1 MFKIKFVLLIIILN
15 VVIVAQNKVLLIAEG
30 QNKAFPIS
38 AFESN
43 NLIYCSAKNIAMGLN
58 LNYYYNKEAE
68 KLEIKFKNFNIKFTA
83 NNHFIIVTDRR
94 DNNQKIYQLPQS
106 VKKVNEDL
114 YIPIQYTEE
123 YLTYAYGTKF
133 KYDKSKNA
141 IIVGDEN
148 KDDLITKIEEPKT
161 EIPKTTNEPVKT
173 EVDPTNKVEYELNNL
188 EYTIKANGTLVKI
201 LTDKKDIKFS
211 SKYQANVLKVTLTNV
226 LVNPDLQIKQAE
238 TGIIKHTK
246 INLIENGCEIIFEL
260 EPDNY
265 SAHDIFKDNAS
276 NNIIVAIHN
285 KKLKQEK
292 NKDKKLKSKWIFD
305 AIVLDAGH
313 GGKDAGAIGI
323 TGVREKDVNLG
334 IVLKLGKLIEEE
346 LPTLKVIYTRKT
358 DKFVELYK
366 RGKIANEN
374 NGKLFI
380 SVHCNSTLQKN
391 EDARGFEVYL
401 LRPGRTQEAINIAE
415 FENSVIKYE
424 DDPNRYQKLTD
435 ENFILVS
442 MAQSAYMRY
451 SEQFSDI
458 LNSTWKNSLPIPTR
472 GVKQAGFYVLVGA
485 SMPNVL
491 IEAGF
496 LSNRKDEEYLKSEA
510 GQTEIART
518 IFKAIQKYKEYYQKT
533 MEEELN

>member
-1 MFKIKFVLLIIILN
+1 MVKIKIVLLIIFVNVIL
-15 VVIVAQNKVLLIAEG
+15 IAQNKVLLFAEG
-30 QNKAFPIS
+30 QNKAFPIAS
-38 AFESN
+38 FESN
-43 NLIYCSAKNIAMGLN
+43 NLTYCSAKNIAMGLN
-58 LNYYYNKEAE
+58 LNYFYNKEAE
-68 KLEIKFKNFNIKFTA
+68 KLEIKFTNFNIKFTA

-114 YIPIQYTEE
+114 FIPIQYTEE
-123 YLTYAYGTKF
+123 YLSYAFGSSF
-133 KYDKSKNA
+133 KYDKNKNA
-141 IIVGDEN
+141 IIVGDVSKTELPSKTEEVN
-148 KDDLITKIEEPKT
+148 PEITKTINEPIKT
-161 EIPKTTNEPVKT
+161 EGEN
-173 EVDPTNKVEYELNNL
+173 TNKVEYELNNL
-188 EYTIKANGTLVKI
+188 EYKIKSNGTLITIITNKNG
-201 LTDKKDIKFS
+201 IKFS
-211 SKYQANVLKVTLTNV
+211 SKYQSDVLIVTLTNV
-226 LVNPDLQIKQAE
+226 LVNPDLVINQADA
-238 TGIIKHTK
+238 GIIKNTK

-260 EPDNY
+260 EPGSY

-292 NKDKKLKSKWIFD
+292 KKNNDLKNKWVFD

-323 TGVREKDVNLG
+323 TGVKEKDVNLS
-334 IVLKLGKLIEEE
+334 IVLKLGKMIEEE
-346 LPTLKVIYTRKT
+346 LPTVKVIYTRKT

-380 SVHCNSTLQKN
+380 SMHCNSTPQKN
-391 EDARGFEVYL
+391 EEARGFEVYL

-424 DDPNRYQKLTD
+424 DDPSRYQKLTD

-458 LNSTWKNSLPIPTR
+458 LNSTWKSSLPIPSR
-472 GVKQAGFYVLVGA
+472 GIKQAGFYVLVGA

-491 IEAGF
+491 VEAGF
-496 LSNRKDEEYLKSEA
+496 LSNRKDEEYLNSEA
-510 GQTEIART
+510 GQEEIART
-518 IFKAIQKYKEYYQKT
+518 IFNAIKKYKEYYQKT
-533 MEEELN
+533 MEEEFN